1 MKLALAIASL
11 VVFAVHGVVFY
22 DQFFHK
28 WERYQTAY
36 FDQARSQ
43 ARNDAERAEMAARSP
58 RIEQILV
65 TNFGGTRV
73 DRCTTCHIASD
84 DPRFSGLSHP
94 LKTHPYSAALGDVKQ
109 GDRWVRRH
117 KFNDF
122 GCTICH
128 DGQGR
133 GLNEHYA
140 HGEDHYW
147 PDPLTGYVTQE
158 SWKKEYHKHLKS
170 KEYMQANCAQCHT
183 EENFS
188 GTPLV
193 AKGRQLFF
201 EKNCYGCHRIE
212 GISDGTLGPELTEAG
227 KKFKIDYLWES
238 IVDPRAGM
246 ATSFMPKFN
255 LKEDQVKALVIFLKS
270 RKGVNLTETSLA
282 LFRAKLTTEGAQEP
296 AQTTQAPAVAVT
308 NLVARGKELVDQR
321 ACAACHK
328 IGDKDGA
335 IAPDL
340 SYEGLVKD
348 EQWLLD
354 HFRNPRARIP
364 DSIMPAFRFTDSDF
378 QAMTAYLTTLRTP
391 PLPSSPGEIFKSY
404 CARCHGEKG
413 DGLGPVALYIDPAPR
428 DLTKA
433 SFMNSKPRERFVHSV
448 KEGVHGTSMAAWG
461 KVMNDA
467 QVSGLVDYVFTTFVQ
482 EKGRELK
489 ARNVPDHN
497 PVPSTPE
504 SIARGEQTYLARC
517 TGCHGRK
524 ADGKGPNSL
533 DIVPRPR
540 NLRNVPFVQS
550 LSDRR
555 LIESILYGVQ
565 GTAMP
570 PWIDYGMS
578 QKDAGDLINYIHSLT
593 QASGRRQLRAGR

>member
-36 FDQARSQ
+36 FDQVRSQ
-43 ARNDAERAEMAARSP
+43 ARNDVERAEMASRSP

-65 TNFGGTRV
+65 TNFGSTRV

-94 LKTHPYSAALGDVKQ
+94 LKTHPYSTALGDIQQ
-109 GDRWVRRH
+109 GGRWVRRH

-147 PDPLTGYVTQE
+147 PDPLAGYITQE
-158 SWKKEYHKHLKS
+158 TWKNEYRKQLKA

-183 EENFS
+183 EEKFA
-188 GTPLV
+188 GTPMV

-227 KKFKIDYLWES
+227 KKFKVDYLWES
-238 IVDPRAGM
+238 IVDPRANL

-255 LKEDQVKALVIFLKS
+255 LTSDEVKALVIFLKS

-282 LFRAKLTTEGAQEP
+282 LFRARLSSEEH
-296 AQTTQAPAVAVT
+296 APATTPAPVQAVPAA
-308 NLVARGKELVDQR
+308 NLAARGKELIEQR

-340 SYEGLVKD
+340 SFEGAVKD
-348 EQWLLD
+348 EQWLMD
-354 HFRNPRARIP
+354 HFRNPRSRIP
-364 DSIMPAFRFTDSDF
+364 DSIMPAFRFNDSDF

-391 PLPSSPGEIFKSY
+391 PLPSSPGEIFKNY
-404 CARCHGEKG
+404 CARCHGERG
-413 DGLGPVALYIDPAPR
+413 DGLGPVALYVDPAPR

-433 SFMNSKPRERFVHSV
+433 AFMNSKPRERFVHSI

-461 KVMNDA
+461 KVMSEA
-467 QVSGLVDYVFTTFVQ
+467 QITALVDFVFTNFVKEQ
-482 EKGRELK
+482 GRELK
-489 ARNVPDHN
+489 ARNLPDQN
-497 PVPSTPE
+497 PVPSSPE

-540 NLRNVPFVQS
+540 NLRNSPFVQS
-550 LSDRR
+550 VNDRR

-578 QKDAGDLINYIHSLT
+578 QKDAGDLVNYIRSLT